1 MRTCET
7 RVPLYWVP
15 GALEVKHFRAAY
27 IKDSPFRI
35 ATAESP
41 DPVVDHANKYV
52 RATKFMRWA
61 HPILKAFGK
70 TPPAVTRRVPDG
82 IRVYCV
88 GDIHGRDDL
97 LREMAER
104 VAADL
109 KVFSCEHAVTVFLG
123 DYVDRGLGSMRVVE
137 QLARGEWP
145 SSMITLAGNHEDLLM
160 AFLENDGVLAA
171 WRSLGG
177 LETLHSYGVNVG
189 LAMAGRDFRAV
200 QAAFAA
206 GFPEHH
212 RQFLEMLNVST
223 TIGDYFFCHAGVRP
237 GVPLDR
243 QDRNDL
249 LNIREPFLSSKGEHG
264 KLVVHGH
271 TPSVAP
277 EIRPNRIGIDT
288 AAYATGR
295 LTCLILEEDQRR
307 FLHVGSDDVHRGA
320 GSDSIALE

>member
-1 MRTCET
+1 MIGAAVDQSDQDAGRTSEF
-7 RVPLYWVP
+7 V
-15 GALEVKHFRAAY
+15 
-27 IKDSPFRI
+27 
-35 ATAESP
+35 
-41 DPVVDHANKYV
+41 
-52 RATKFMRWA
+52 RWA
-61 HPILKAFGK
+61 NPLLRAFGK
-70 TPPAVTRRVPDG
+70 TAPPLSIARCVPDG
-82 IRVYCV
+82 MRVYCV

-97 LREMAER
+97 LQEMAER

-109 KVFSCEHAVTVFLG
+109 EASSCEHAVTGFLG

-137 QLARGEWP
+137 RLARGEWP

-160 AFLENDGVLAA
+160 AFLESEGVLSA
-171 WRSLGG
+171 WRGLGG
-177 LETLHSYGVNVG
+177 LETLHSYGVNVQ
-189 LAMAGRDFRAV
+189 AMAGRDFGAV

-206 GFPEHH
+206 VFPEHH
-212 RQFLEMLNVST
+212 RHFLEALKVST
-223 TIGDYFFCHAGVRP
+223 VIGDYFFCHAGVRP

-264 KLVVHGH
+264 KLIVHGH

-295 LTCLILEEDQRR
+295 LTCLILENDERR

-320 GSDSIALE
+320 GSHSIALE

>member
-1 MRTCET
+1 MSITDHPVQADGLAKKLRT
-7 RVPLYWVP
+7 
-15 GALEVKHFRAAY
+15 
-27 IKDSPFRI
+27 
-35 ATAESP
+35 
-41 DPVVDHANKYV
+41 
-52 RATKFMRWA
+52 TKFVRWVN
-61 HPILKAFGK
+61 PFIKARGE
-70 TPPAVTRRVPDG
+70 TPSPVPTTRRVPDG
-82 IRVYCV
+82 TRVYCV

-97 LREMAER
+97 LGEMAER
-104 VAADL
+104 VKADMEGQSL
-109 KVFSCEHAVTVFLG
+109 DHVVTVFLG

-137 QLARGEWP
+137 RLARGEWP
-145 SSMITLAGNHEDLLM
+145 TLYDRLAGNHEDLLM
-160 AFLENDGVLAA
+160 AFLEDEGVLEA

-206 GFPEHH
+206 VLPERH
-212 RQFLEMLNVST
+212 RHFLEALKVST
-223 TIGDYFFCHAGVRP
+223 AIGDYFFCHAGVRP

-249 LNIREPFLSSKGEHG
+249 LNIRDPFLSSEAEHG

-295 LTCLILEEDQRR
+295 LTCLVLEKDQRR
-307 FLHVGSDDVHRGA
+307 FLHVGNDDRAARRRRA
-320 GSDSIALE
+320 GRQLSALLPDNGSNR